1 MNEQCTLQTGPDA
14 GPYTRWPDGRRRIP
28 CHQDRA
34 TITGRACHI
43 NQAAALGVLRDIDRG
58 TSPKS
63 IDDWRLKRFISCGRC
78 ERCGMVSPGD
88 VERVAGMV
96 RALWDRFGRLPLE
109 YTDAEVMERNR
120 KARERRKYINK
131 RKRMGKGAYDGQDDI
146 TA

>member
-1 MNEQCTLQTGPDA
+1 
-14 GPYTRWPDGRRRIP
+14 
-28 CHQDRA
+28 
-34 TITGRACHI
+34 
-43 NQAAALGVLRDIDRG
+43 
-58 TSPKS
+58 
-63 IDDWRLKRFISCGRC
+63 
-78 ERCGMVSPGD
+78 MVSPGD